1 MLTRLYLF
9 NQAMHCSMSCRAL
22 VLVGVVALVA
32 LVAAFY
38 QSTPC
43 SAVTTG
49 PTSRQRVE
57 PGPFPLNS
65 MHQAALFGHFLFEPP
80 CGA

>member
-32 LVAAFY
+32 AFY
-38 QSTPC
+38 QSTPR

-57 PGPFPLNS
+57 TGPFPLNS